1 MGLFWSCL
9 SRAIRDFSDYNRK
22 KLIPTIGPR
31 GDPLKNCWY
40 CVFTAIAHESAMG
53 DLCTYSR
60 AFRGYS
66 NINIEKRCFMYCDPP
81 GPSQVM
87 HICVHARR
95 YSFVCT
101 DSCVQDRRYRSGCT
115 HSCVQVRTY
124 RFLYLQTR
132 TYRLVGTDL
141 YGQTRVYRIVGTDLH
156 EQAHAHGGSVS
167 RAISHFNDYN
177 RKKLIPTIGPRG
189 DPLKIR
195 WYCVFIAIAH

>member
-1 MGLFWSCL
+1 MYVEARADSCVQAR
-9 SRAIRDFSDYNRK
+9 RAIRHFSDYNRK

-31 GDPLKNCWY
+31 GDPLKICWY

-60 AFRGYS
+60 AFRGYT
-66 NINIEKRCFMYCDPP
+66 NQKLEKRCFMYCDPP
-81 GPSQVM
+81 GPRQVM

-124 RFLYLQTR
+124 RFVCTGSCVQIR
-132 TYRLVGTDL
+132 PCIFVGT
-141 YGQTRVYRIVGTDLH
+141 YSSTRGPA
-156 EQAHAHGGSVS
+156 AHPNP
-167 RAISHFNDYN
+167 ILDTF
-177 RKKLIPTIGPRG
+177 K
-189 DPLKIR
+189 
-195 WYCVFIAIAH
+195 F

>member
-1 MGLFWSCL
+1 MYVQARTLWPCL

-31 GDPLKNCWY
+31 GDPLKICWY
-40 CVFTAIAHESAMG
+40 CVFTAIDHESAMG

-66 NINIEKRCFMYCDPP
+66 NKNIEKRCFMYCDPP

-124 RFLYLQTR
+124 RFVCTDSHVQAR
-132 TYRLVGTDL
+132 RYRSVCADSCV
-141 YGQTRVYRIVGTDLH
+141 QDRRYRF
-156 EQAHAHGGSVS
+156 AWAGSCS
-167 RAISHFNDYN
+167 R
-177 RKKLIPTIGPRG
+177 R
-189 DPLKIR
+189 
-195 WYCVFIAIAH
+195 